1 MLSLAKSPNSLE
13 FIFVTMRD
21 KKASEI
27 ISHRPTFSL
36 VDNLRG
42 WTNLH
47 PLIHGEAVAGS
58 VFAHEGNVDDTA
70 SENNDYCGSD
80 SSEGMVG

>member
-1 MLSLAKSPNSLE
+1 MPGLAKSPNSLE

-47 PLIHGEAVAGS
+47 PLIHGAAVGAS

-70 SENNDYCGSD
+70 SENNDNCGSD
-80 SSEGMVG
+80 SSEGMLG